1 MQLMNGVTAA
11 EFVANTVVVDS
22 WKATVARSC
31 DRNQSRLLR
40 VDVMTIEDVYTRRML
55 FAQRP
60 VNALASLGRSRLG
73 SLKAA
78 EVHFQV
84 SYTQQDYLSNN
95 ITSTTQALKS
105 NYVQS
110 VESGAFTTSFAVEV
124 EKRTNESAE
133 ITTTVQPSVVKLE
146 PSYKVIETTAAPS
159 YRPTTQPSTGTTT
172 SATLL
177 LNFCRTIHQQFHLF

>member
-1 MQLMNGVTAA
+1 MNGVTAA
-11 EFVANTVVVDS
+11 EFSANTVVVDA
-22 WKATVARSC
+22 WKATVAQSC

-40 VDVMTIEDVYTRRML
+40 VDVMSVEDIYTRRKL
-55 FAQRP
+55 SAQSP
-60 VNALASLGRSRLG
+60 VHTLVPTDRRLLE

-84 SYTQQDYLSNN
+84 SYTQQDYLSSNV
-95 ITSTTQALKS
+95 TSTTQALKS

-124 EKRTNESAE
+124 EKRTNESAA
-133 ITTTVQPSVVKLE
+133 IVTAVQPSVVKLE

-159 YRPTTQPSTGTTT
+159 YRPTAQPSTGTNT
-172 SATLL
+172 SYTL
-177 LNFCRTIHQQFHLF
+177 FFIYVK